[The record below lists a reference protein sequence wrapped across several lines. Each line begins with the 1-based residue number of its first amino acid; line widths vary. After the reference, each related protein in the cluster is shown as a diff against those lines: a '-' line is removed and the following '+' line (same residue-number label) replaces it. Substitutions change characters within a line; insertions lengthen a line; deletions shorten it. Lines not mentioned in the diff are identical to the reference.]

1 MARPQ
6 RRDPPTRMHCTG
18 CHRVIDVARPPG
30 VSVQVRRE
38 RDDDGREQISVW
50 VGQVIVHRC
59 TLCRNGIW
67 R

>member
-1 MARPQ
+1 
-6 RRDPPTRMHCTG
+6 MHCTG